1 MVMAWRNLSRRKLR
15 TGLTVAGIAVGVAL
29 ILVLLSLVAGIDVQ
43 VRSSIR
49 SLGGADITVYNGTV
63 TGVRQSFLFGSSATL
78 NESLV
83 GEIGNLPNVYSVSP
97 ESLEVV
103 SADGAL
109 APVWGIDPQTFD
121 RTTGGLNIIDGRQ
134 LNVGD
139 ENAVVL
145 GKELQQFLNLS
156 LGGNLLVQGRPP
168 HDANNVSLT
177 IVGVYETGQ
186 NIVDRGLYVQRG
198 IVLNLTDSQGTVT
211 SILVKVNDPNL
222 VSSVS
227 DEISTLFP
235 ETRVVTPANI
245 IAQSSQLL
253 NTLTLFF
260 ATIGVVALV
269 AGSFGVINTM
279 LISVFERTKEIGTM
293 KAIGAKQTAVLKMF
307 VYEAIAIGCLGGIIG
322 LLIGGFSSFAL
333 SEFAGRVLPAVG
345 KVGARVVPVLT
356 LENLAL
362 SFILGAA
369 TGTVAGLYPA
379 WRAARMKIVEAL
391 RHA

>member
-1 MVMAWRNLSRRKLR
+1 
-15 TGLTVAGIAVGVAL
+15 
-29 ILVLLSLVAGIDVQ
+29 
-43 VRSSIR
+43 
-49 SLGGADITVYNGTV
+49 
-63 TGVRQSFLFGSSATL
+63 
-78 NESLV
+78 
-83 GEIGNLPNVYSVSP
+83 
-97 ESLEVV
+97 
-103 SADGAL
+103 L

-156 LGGNLLVQGRPP
+156 LGDKLLVQGRPP

-198 IVLNLTDSQGTVT
+198 IVLNLTDSQGTIT

-260 ATIGVVALV
+260 ATIGFVALV

-307 VYEAIAIGCLGGIIG
+307 VYEAIAIGCLGGVIG

-345 KVGARVVPVLT
+345 RVGARVVPVLT
-356 LENLAL
+356 LENLVL
-362 SFILGAA
+362 SFILGVA
-369 TGTVAGLYPA
+369 TGTLAGLYPA

-391 RHA
+391 RYA

>member
-1 MVMAWRNLSRRKLR
+1 
-15 TGLTVAGIAVGVAL
+15 
-29 ILVLLSLVAGIDVQ
+29 
-43 VRSSIR
+43 
-49 SLGGADITVYNGTV
+49 
-63 TGVRQSFLFGSSATL
+63 L

-83 GEIGNLPNVYSVSP
+83 GEIGNLPDVYSVSP

-156 LGGNLLVQGRPP
+156 LGDKLLVQGRPP

-260 ATIGVVALV
+260 ATIGFVALV

-307 VYEAIAIGCLGGIIG
+307 VYEAIAIGCLGGVIG

-345 KVGARVVPVLT
+345 RVGARVVPVLT
-356 LENLAL
+356 LENLVL
-362 SFILGAA
+362 SFILGVA
-369 TGTVAGLYPA
+369 TGTLAGLYPA

-391 RHA
+391 RYA

>member
-1 MVMAWRNLSRRKLR
+1 
-15 TGLTVAGIAVGVAL
+15 
-29 ILVLLSLVAGIDVQ
+29 
-43 VRSSIR
+43 
-49 SLGGADITVYNGTV
+49 
-63 TGVRQSFLFGSSATL
+63 
-78 NESLV
+78 
-83 GEIGNLPNVYSVSP
+83 
-97 ESLEVV
+97 
-103 SADGAL
+103 
-109 APVWGIDPQTFD
+109 
-121 RTTGGLNIIDGRQ
+121 
-134 LNVGD
+134 
-139 ENAVVL
+139 
-145 GKELQQFLNLS
+145 
-156 LGGNLLVQGRPP
+156 
-168 HDANNVSLT
+168 LT

-211 SILVKVNDPNL
+211 SILVKVNDPNF

-260 ATIGVVALV
+260 ATIGFVALV

-307 VYEAIAIGCLGGIIG
+307 VYEAIAIGCLGGVIG

-345 KVGARVVPVLT
+345 RVGARVVPVLT
-356 LENLAL
+356 LENLVL
-362 SFILGAA
+362 SFILGVA
-369 TGTVAGLYPA
+369 TGTLAGLYPA

-391 RHA
+391 RYA